1 MSARARSQDGV
12 APGSTL
18 LGPVR
23 SRLPAASEDAADV
36 LRRLASVAA
45 AEDGIAQAGRVSG
58 SIYHGGREHFAFL
71 GEVMGLFAHM
81 NVLQRDM
88 YPSASR
94 FEAEIVGM
102 TADLLGAGQEDER
115 SVVGVVTSGGTDS
128 ILSAVLAYR
137 NAAGARGIHVP
148 ELVLPTSA
156 HPAFEK
162 AAAYF
167 GLELRR
173 IPALAGYGPDP
184 DDVVRAITPR
194 TCAVVA
200 TAGDYAWGCVDDIP
214 AIAQITRGRGVG
226 LHVDACL
233 GGFILPWLERL
244 GAELL
249 PFDFRVPGVTSMSA
263 DTHKYGYGPK
273 GGSVV
278 LYRESALR
286 QQQYFLSR
294 GWPGGDY
301 ATPGILG
308 SRSQAIIAATWAAML
323 TLGEAGYRE
332 IACAIAA
339 TTRSLRAAVSSLPE
353 LELIGRSPFMV
364 AFTSATVDPYL
375 VNDRLAELGWRLNAL
390 QDPPGLHFCV
400 TRPNTQPH
408 VAARFGSD
416 LDDAVAWAKRNA
428 GRRAKTSAA
437 YARGA
442 GEADHDVLAG
452 LDALFDGH

>member
-1 MSARARSQDGV
+1 MRQLAAVASA
-12 APGSTL
+12 
-18 LGPVR
+18 
-23 SRLPAASEDAADV
+23 EDA
-36 LRRLASVAA
+36 
-45 AEDGIAQAGRVSG
+45 IAQAGRVSG

-102 TADLLGAGQEDER
+102 TADLLGGGTDDEDD

-128 ILSAVLAYR
+128 ILSAMLAYR
-137 NAAGARGIHVP
+137 NAAVADGIDAP
-148 ELVLPTSA
+148 ELVLPSSA

-167 GLELRR
+167 GIELRR
-173 IPALAGYGPDP
+173 VRAVAGYGPDP
-184 DDVVRAITPR
+184 DDVARAITPR

-200 TAGDYAWGCVDDIP
+200 SAGDYAWGCIDHIP
-214 AIAQITRGRGVG
+214 RIGQIAQERGVG

-244 GAELL
+244 GADLT
-249 PFDFRVPGVTSMSA
+249 PFDFRVAGVTSMSA

-278 LYRESALR
+278 LYRDRELR
-286 QQQYFLSR
+286 DQQYFVSE

-308 SRSQAIIAATWAAML
+308 SRSQAILAATWAAML
-323 TLGEAGYRE
+323 ILGEDGYRE
-332 IACAIAA
+332 IARAIAA
-339 TTRSLRAAVSSLPE
+339 TTESLRLAVSSVPE
-353 LELIGRSPFMV
+353 LDLIGRSPFMV
-364 AFTSATVDPYL
+364 AFSSGTVDPYL
-375 VNDRLAELGWRLNAL
+375 VGDRLAELGWRLNAL

-400 TRPNTQPH
+400 TRPNTQPD
-408 VAARFGSD
+408 VAEQFGID
-416 LDDAVAWAKRNA
+416 LQDAVSWAKRND
-428 GRRAKTSAA
+428 GRPARTSPA

-442 GEADHDVLAG
+442 G
-452 LDALFDGH
+452 